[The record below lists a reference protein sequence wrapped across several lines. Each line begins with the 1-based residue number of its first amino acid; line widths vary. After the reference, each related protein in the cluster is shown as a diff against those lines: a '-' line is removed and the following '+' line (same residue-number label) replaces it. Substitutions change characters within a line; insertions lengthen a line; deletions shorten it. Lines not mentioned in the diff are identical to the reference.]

1 MQGMIPVDK
10 RFSRTHR
17 TDIFTISEM
26 SSCVKKWAETAVFEP
41 GTGVFISFIMPPH
54 YATRRNPSSLILL
67 FRAFSCCLM
76 PIRAPGYLRAGVSV
90 LKGKLNR
97 QGLLPAPRQRRE
109 RCNGTAEKSNFN

>member
-1 MQGMIPVDK
+1 MIPVDK

-41 GTGVFISFIMPPH
+41 GTGVFIAFIMPPH
-54 YATRRNPSSLILL
+54 YATHRNPSSFFLP

-76 PIRAPGYLRAGVSV
+76 SSRAPGYLRAGVRV
-90 LKGKLNR
+90 LQGNLNQ
-97 QGLLPAPRQRRE
+97 QGLHTGPRHKTGDTNAR
-109 RCNGTAEKSNFN
+109 

>member
-41 GTGVFISFIMPPH
+41 GTGVFFSFIMPPH